1 MPQTEAQVGWV
12 ERTRGCQG
20 LNDWVGVGQAAHL
33 LCERKQARQ
42 LRSEARR
49 RGMETQFVSKHLGR
63 EIKEE
68 AETIDNIDGHRR
80 GRTGVRRV
88 KVKKKKQRP
97 NRFRHSSYL
106 GSDLIY
112 NFLAEL
118 ESQYDTMTMENIG
131 KTGEGRDVKIV
142 KINANNSDLPVIFID
157 AGIHAR

>member
-1 MPQTEAQVGWV
+1 
-12 ERTRGCQG
+12 
-20 LNDWVGVGQAAHL
+20 
-33 LCERKQARQ
+33 
-42 LRSEARR
+42 
-49 RGMETQFVSKHLGR
+49 METQFVSKHLGR

-68 AETIDNIDGHRR
+68 AETVDNIDDGHRR

-97 NRFRHSSYL
+97 NRFRHNSYL
-106 GSDLIY
+106 GSELLY
-112 NFLAEL
+112 NFLTEL